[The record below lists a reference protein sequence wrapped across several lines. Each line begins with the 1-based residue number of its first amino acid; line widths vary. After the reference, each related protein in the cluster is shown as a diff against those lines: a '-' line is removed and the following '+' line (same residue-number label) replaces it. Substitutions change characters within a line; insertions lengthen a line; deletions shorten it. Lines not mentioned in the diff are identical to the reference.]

1 MTEIQED
8 KRNSHVSSP
17 STIRYAG
24 FWMRFWAYM
33 VDVLVTSS
41 ISTILLNPFS
51 ALDTA
56 SPLGWTYTGIIAV
69 LIFFIYFVLMTKYF
83 GQTLGKMIFGLKVMR
98 KDGTPLT
105 WNDVL
110 FREVIGRFFYRVFG
124 IAKILYLIIAFDK
137 QKRGIHDMIADTIV
151 VHEASNEVVG
161 ELSYQKN
168 VLYEATSCSYTD
180 VAFVIFEW
188 IIFGKF

>member
-69 LIFFIYFVLMTKYF
+69 LIFFYLFCFDDK
-83 GQTLGKMIFGLKVMR
+83 IFWPDIR
-98 KDGTPLT
+98 K
-105 WNDVL
+105 ND
-110 FREVIGRFFYRVFG
+110 FWFKGH
-124 IAKILYLIIAFDK
+124 AKRWDSTN
-137 QKRGIHDMIADTIV
+137 M
-151 VHEASNEVVG
+151 E
-161 ELSYQKN
+161 
-168 VLYEATSCSYTD
+168 
-180 VAFVIFEW
+180 
-188 IIFGKF
+188 

>member
-51 ALDTA
+51 ALDKA
-56 SPLGWTYTGIIAV
+56 SPLGWTYTGMIAV

-161 ELSYQKN
+161 ELSY
-168 VLYEATSCSYTD
+168 
-180 VAFVIFEW
+180 
-188 IIFGKF
+188 

>member
-1 MTEIQED
+1 
-8 KRNSHVSSP
+8 
-17 STIRYAG
+17 
-24 FWMRFWAYM
+24 
-33 VDVLVTSS
+33 
-41 ISTILLNPFS
+41 
-51 ALDTA
+51 
-56 SPLGWTYTGIIAV
+56 
-69 LIFFIYFVLMTKYF
+69 
-83 GQTLGKMIFGLKVMR
+83 MIFGLKVMR

-161 ELSYQKN
+161 ELSY
-168 VLYEATSCSYTD
+168 
-180 VAFVIFEW
+180 
-188 IIFGKF
+188 